1 MIQKTEPI
9 GNEVVKT
16 HHLHGKWSLFGPK
29 QGPKKNSHNTIF
41 EKKKFSIIFILYHF
55 HIYLEMINNGEDWKR
70 IVLTEMDWE
79 REEREK
85 VENLS
90 KVEEGGR
97 EKRR

>member
-1 MIQKTEPI
+1 
-9 GNEVVKT
+9 
-16 HHLHGKWSLFGPK
+16 
-29 QGPKKNSHNTIF
+29 
-41 EKKKFSIIFILYHF
+41 
-55 HIYLEMINNGEDWKR
+55 MINNGEDWKR